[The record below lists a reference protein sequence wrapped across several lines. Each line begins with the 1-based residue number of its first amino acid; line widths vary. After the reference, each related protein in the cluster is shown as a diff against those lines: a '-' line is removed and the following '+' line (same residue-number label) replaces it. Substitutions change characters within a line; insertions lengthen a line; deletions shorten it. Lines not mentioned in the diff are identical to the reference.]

1 MKRGKSGAG
10 SFEQRAR
17 LSRACGGLRPPVAHT
32 PLHELEADAERDD
45 LSRSQRRYLAR
56 LIRRQ
61 KAKTPGSTPKG

>member
-17 LSRACGGLRPPVAHT
+17 LARACGSLRPPADEP
-32 PLHELEADAERDD
+32 PLDELEADAQRED

-61 KAKTPGSTPKG
+61 KAKTPSSTQRG